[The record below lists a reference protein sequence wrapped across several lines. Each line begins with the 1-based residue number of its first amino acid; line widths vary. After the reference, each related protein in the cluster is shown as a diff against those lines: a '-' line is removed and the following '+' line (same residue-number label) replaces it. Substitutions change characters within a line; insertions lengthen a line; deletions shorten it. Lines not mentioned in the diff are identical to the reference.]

1 MDPGAVRRYER
12 RVPLRAWDPRLFVP
26 ARLRPWFRWLLAWR
40 RMSPPTLFLL
50 SFAALIAVGTL
61 GLLALPGL
69 QVGPRLGFVDALFTM
84 TSAVCVTGLIVVD
97 TATHFT
103 GLGQAW
109 LLLFI
114 QLGGIGLIT
123 LTTLLI
129 GALGHRLSL
138 RSEALALVP
147 TRREDRLKVW
157 ELALR
162 VTRFSLIVEGLGALA
177 LFGIWVFRFPPGE
190 ALWHAV
196 FHSISAY
203 CNAGFSTFSD
213 SLVGFAGSP
222 LTLLVISI
230 LVILGGLGYLALSEL
245 ARWWRTARR
254 HGAGVRLR
262 LRRKHRLSSHTWSVM
277 VTTSILL
284 LVGWILFAVFEWTN
298 TLGAMSVLDK
308 LTNALFMSVTPRT
321 AGFNTIDYTAIGND
335 SAALTMMLMFVGGSP
350 GSTAGGIKT
359 TTLAVLVAIGMSRMR
374 GLRFVGL
381 KDRAIPQGTIE
392 RTMGIVLLAA
402 LVLAVSFFTLSAIQ
416 SVGHTAAESRQEFL
430 PIAFETVSAFSTVG
444 LSMNETGALR
454 APSELVVIGLMF
466 IGRVGLIAFFTAI
479 VLRRSHPPAYLRP
492 AQEDVLVG

>member
-1 MDPGAVRRYER
+1 MDPFEARYYER
-12 RVPLRAWDPRLFVP
+12 PMRPRAWDPRVFVP

-40 RMSPPTLFLL
+40 RMSPPALFLL
-50 SFAALIAVGTL
+50 SFAVLIAIGTL
-61 GLLALPGL
+61 GLMVLPGL

-138 RSEALALVP
+138 RSEALTLAP
-147 TRREDRLKVW
+147 ARREDRLEIW

-162 VTRFSLIVEGLGALA
+162 VTRFSLIVEGAGALA
-177 LFGIWVFRFPPGE
+177 LFAIWVFRFPPGE

-196 FHSISAY
+196 FQSISAY

-213 SLVGFAGSP
+213 SLVGFAESP
-222 LTLLVISI
+222 LTILVISV

-245 ARWWRTARR
+245 SRWWRTARR
-254 HGAGVRLR
+254 QRSGVRIR
-262 LRRKHRLSSHTWSVM
+262 MRWKYRLSSHTWSVI

-284 LVGWILFAVFEWTN
+284 LGGWLLFAVFEWTN
-298 TLGAMSVLDK
+298 TLGSMSVLDK
-308 LTNALFMSVTPRT
+308 LTNAWFMSVTPRT
-321 AGFNTIDYTAIGND
+321 AGFNTVDYAAVRND

-359 TTLAVLVAIGMSRMR
+359 TTLAVLVALGMSRMR
-374 GLRFVGL
+374 GHRFVGL

-392 RTMGIVLLAA
+392 RTMGIILLAL
-402 LVLAVSFFTLSAIQ
+402 LVLVVSFFTLSAIQ
-416 SVGHTAAESRQEFL
+416 SVGHTAAASRQEFL

-444 LSMNETGALR
+444 LSMGETGALR

-466 IGRVGLIAFFTAI
+466 IGRVGLIAFFTAV
-479 VLRRSHPPAYLRP
+479 VLRRSPPAYLRP
-492 AQEDVLVG
+492 AQEDLLVG

>member
-1 MDPGAVRRYER
+1 V
-12 RVPLRAWDPRLFVP
+12 FVP

-40 RMSPPTLFLL
+40 RMSPPTMFLL
-50 SFAALIAVGTL
+50 SFVALIALGTL
-61 GLLALPGL
+61 GLMAIPGL

-103 GLGQAW
+103 RAGQAW

-129 GALGHRLSL
+129 GALGRRLSL
-138 RSEALALVP
+138 RSEALTLAP
-147 TRREDRLKVW
+147 THREDRPAVW

-162 VTRFSLIVEGLGALA
+162 VTRFSLIAEGIGALV

-213 SLVGFAGSP
+213 SLVGFAESP
-222 LTLLVISI
+222 LTIVVISI
-230 LVILGGLGYLALSEL
+230 LVIVGGIGYLALSEL

-254 HGAGVRLR
+254 LR
-262 LRRKHRLSSHTWSVM
+262 SGIRIQMRRTHRLSSHTWSVI
-277 VTTSILL
+277 VTSSLL
-284 LVGWILFAVFEWTN
+284 LLGGWILFAVFEWN
-298 TLGAMSVLDK
+298 QTLSSMSVFDK
-308 LTNALFMSVTPRT
+308 LTNAWFMSVTPRT
-321 AGFNTIDYTAIGND
+321 AGFNTVDYAAVGND

-359 TTLAVLVAIGMSRMR
+359 TTLAVLIAIGMSRIR
-374 GLRFVGL
+374 GHRFVGL
-381 KDRAIPQGTIE
+381 KDRAIPEGTIE
-392 RTMGIVLLAA
+392 RTVGIILLAM
-402 LVLAVSFFTLSAIQ
+402 LVLVTSFFALSAIQ
-416 SVGHTAAESRQEFL
+416 ALGQTAAESRQEFL
-430 PIAFETVSAFSTVG
+430 TIAFETVSAFSTVG
-444 LSMNETGALR
+444 LSMGETAVLR

-466 IGRVGLIAFFTAI
+466 IGRVGLISFFTAV
-479 VLRRSHPPAYLRP
+479 VLRRSQPPAYLRP